1 MDKNSIIGFI
11 LMGVLLFGF
20 TFYQADRSK
29 KQYAIYQAQQDSLAL
44 VEAQRQAELAL
55 LEGQP
60 GQPGQAGQ
68 PGQSGEPGQPGQ
80 SAKPAR
86 VYKDAALDDA
96 RNAEPQSVTLENDKI
111 ALTFNT
117 KGAQPQS
124 AQLKEYTN
132 YGGSPL
138 YLFNEGGNSYNVHV
152 YTGEYISTADV
163 VVEVSEHSDSTL
175 VMRLPFASGGY
186 IEQKYMLAQGSYELK
201 SELSFVEMNCIPR
214 NVSSVDI
221 DFTTVMP
228 RMEKGYK
235 NESQYSKLNYYFSGE
250 KKPEELGKG
259 GKSASKKIS
268 SSLEWFAFQQ
278 QFFSVIVRAPK
289 QFSSGNLAINFLGEN
304 DPDHNLMQCSA
315 TMRADLE
322 QGGKIT
328 IPLEYYLGPNHFK
341 TLNSL
346 DHKYEKIIPLGGWLV
361 GWFTR
366 YFIIPMF
373 DFLHRYIANFGII
386 ILIMTIIIKMVVLP
400 LTYKSYAS
408 SAKMN
413 ALKPYMEEL
422 NKKYPNQDDAMKKQQ
437 AIMDLYKRAGVSP
450 MGGCLPTLLTFPIL
464 WAMFRFFPA
473 SIELRQQRFL
483 WAEDLSAYDSI
494 VNFGFNV
501 PLLGDHLSLFALL
514 MAVVMWA
521 YSKFTMSQQTVADDP
536 SAKSM
541 QFMSVWMMPIM
552 MFFICNN
559 LSSGLSY
566 YYLVS
571 QLISI
576 IQIFIIRKWCVKPEA
591 VIAKV
596 EASKG
601 KPLPKSKWQQRLE
614 EAQKLQEQQMRAQ
627 QKKGGRR

>member
-1 MDKNSIIGFI
+1 MDKNSIIGFV

-55 LEGQP
+55 LEGVSEVQTSE
-60 GQPGQAGQ
+60 A
-68 PGQSGEPGQPGQ
+68 
-80 SAKPAR
+80 AVKPAR

-96 RNAEPQSVTLENDKI
+96 RNAEGETVCLENDVL
-111 ALTFNT
+111 ALTFST
-117 KGAQPQS
+117 KGAQPTS
-124 AQLKEYTN
+124 ARLKEYSN
-132 YGGSPL
+132 YGGSDL
-138 YLFNEGGNSYNVHV
+138 YLFKEGGNSYNVHV
-152 YTGEYISTADV
+152 YAGEYISTGDFVFQLA
-163 VVEVSEHSDSTL
+163 EKTDSSV

-186 IEQKYMLAQGSYELK
+186 IEQSYRLQPGSYELK
-201 SELSFVEMNCIPR
+201 SELSFIGMNCIPR
-214 NVSSVDI
+214 NVGTVDI
-221 DFTTVMP
+221 DFNTVIP

-235 NESQYSKLNYYFSGE
+235 NESQYSKLDFYYTGD
-250 KKPEELGKG
+250 KKHEELAKG
-259 GKSASKKIS
+259 GRSGSKKIS
-268 SSLEWFAFQQ
+268 SNLEWFAFQQ
-278 QFFSVIVRAPK
+278 QFFSMIVRAPG
-289 QFSSGNLAINFLGEN
+289 QFASGNLSLNFLGEN
-304 DPDHNLMQCSA
+304 DPDHNLMRCDAS
-315 TMRADLE
+315 MRVDINP
-322 QGGKIT
+322 GRDVT
-328 IPLEYYLGPNHFK
+328 IPIEYYLGPNDFRTLKHF
-341 TLNSL
+341 

-373 DFLHRYIANFGII
+373 DFLHRYIANFGLI
-386 ILIMTIIIKMVVLP
+386 ILIMTLVIKMVVLP
-400 LTYKSYAS
+400 FTYKSYAS

-422 NKKYPNQDDAMKKQQ
+422 NKKYPNPDDAMKKQQ
-437 AIMDLYKRAGVSP
+437 ATMDLYKRAGVSP

-473 SIELRQQRFL
+473 SIQLRQQRFL

-494 VNFGFNV
+494 VDFGFNV

-514 MAVVMWA
+514 MAIVMWG
-521 YSKFTMSQQTVADDP
+521 YSKITMSQQTVADDP
-536 SAKSM
+536 SAKTM

-566 YYLVS
+566 YYLIS
-571 QLISI
+571 QIISI

-591 VIAKV
+591 VVAKV

-614 EAQKLQEQQMRAQ
+614 EAQKLQEQQLRAQ